1 MPLEAVL
8 SALCV
13 GAGLAFGLL
22 AATLIAKQ
30 FLFICRPNEVL
41 IFSGGK
47 RRMADG
53 SDVGYRVVF
62 GGRAFRVPIIERVD
76 AMDLSAIPLD
86 LHVANA
92 YSKGGIPLNV
102 HAIANVKVSGD
113 PKVIM
118 NAIERFLGR
127 DPAEIKRVAKE
138 SLEGHLRG
146 VLARLTPEEVNE
158 DRLKFANTL
167 LDEAE
172 DDLRKLG
179 LQLDT
184 LRVLNVYDDVKYLES
199 MGRERIA
206 NVLMVADIAE
216 SNARSEAEQAQAQA
230 RQEGEI
236 AVQGASAR
244 IAQKENELRRIKAE
258 LEAQAKSEE
267 ERTAQLAAEARA
279 QAEQELQEIRK
290 KLEQMRLM
298 ADVVLPARAA
308 QQAEALRARGEA
320 SGIAES
326 GAAMAEVLRVMTET
340 WQKAGPDARD
350 IFLIQQLEQI
360 VGTVVARVNAVE
372 IGEVNLVDAG
382 DGKALA
388 AFLSGYPA
396 MVGQVLTEL
405 RKTTG
410 VDVAGMLAGPRAAAS
425 TSSNGEIDAVSLL
438 PTAPE
443 AR

>member
-1 MPLEAVL
+1 METLLA
-8 SALCV
+8 ALCA
-13 GAGLAFGLL
+13 GAGLAVGLL
-22 AATLIAKQ
+22 LALAVAKQ
-30 FLFICRPNEVL
+30 FLYICRPNQLL

-47 RRMADG
+47 RRASDG
-53 SDVGYRVVF
+53 TDVGYRVIL
-62 GGRAFRVPIIERVD
+62 GGRAVRIPIVERVD
-76 AMDLSAIPLD
+76 SMDLSEIPLD
-86 LHVANA
+86 LHVTNA

-102 HAIANVKVSGD
+102 HAIANVKVSSD
-113 PKVIM
+113 PQYVM

-158 DRLKFANTL
+158 DRLKFANAL

-172 DDLRKLG
+172 DDVRKLG

-230 RQEGEI
+230 HQEGEV
-236 AVQGASAR
+236 AVQQANAR
-244 IAQKENELRRIKAE
+244 IAQKENELRRVKAD
-258 LEAQAKSEE
+258 LEARAKSEE
-267 ERTAQLAAEARA
+267 ERTGMLAQGARAEAE
-279 QAEQELQEIRK
+279 QGLQELRK
-290 KLEQMRLM
+290 ELEQTRLM
-298 ADVVLPARAA
+298 AEVILPARAQ
-308 QQAEALRARGEA
+308 QQAEALRARGDA
-320 SGIAES
+320 AGIVEN
-326 GAAMAEVLRVMTET
+326 GAAMAEVLRLMTT
-340 WQKAGPDARD
+340 KWTDAGSDAKD
-350 IFLIQQLEQI
+350 IFLIQQLEHI
-360 VGTVVARVNAVE
+360 VATVSQRVTEVE
-372 IGEVNLVDAG
+372 IGEVNIIDRG

-396 MVGQVLTEL
+396 MVNEVLSEM

-410 VDVAGMLAGPRAAAS
+410 VDVTGALSG
-425 TSSNGEIDAVSLL
+425 NL
-438 PTAPE
+438 PVLE
-443 AR
+443 VR